1 MTNELY
7 LPLIVLCFIL
17 AYLTGILTV
26 VGMALI
32 NRPAAKTFVI
42 VFGGEEEE
50 APVADNSPSRT
61 QTIHEQSQATFSSE
75 ADVKTLINE
84 GLAQGFSALD
94 AKLRNNL
101 HG

>member
-42 VFGGEEEE
+42 VFNGEED